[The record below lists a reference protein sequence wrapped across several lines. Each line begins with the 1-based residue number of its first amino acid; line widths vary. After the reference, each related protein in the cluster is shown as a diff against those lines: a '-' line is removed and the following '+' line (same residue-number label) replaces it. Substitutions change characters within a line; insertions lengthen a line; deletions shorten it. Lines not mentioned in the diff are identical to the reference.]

1 MDRDEFVVTIKM
13 VVRDSAIR
21 DVISCLEEPPGR
33 TISDRDKEMSNWY
46 ISLSDREKT
55 LLQYI
60 VMRGVDSSL
69 YGFFSVL
76 DGLREFDNEKG
87 ELGLYYIKGDEKRL
101 LNDFRDEELNAL
113 FGNATRDENWEPV
126 LPDIPKENNNT

>member
-1 MDRDEFVVTIKM
+1 MDRDEFVAAIKM
-13 VVRDSAIR
+13 AVRDSAIR
-21 DVISCLEEPPGR
+21 GVISCLEEPPGR
-33 TISDRDKEMSNWY
+33 TISDRDKEMSDWF

-55 LLQYI
+55 LLQNI
-60 VMRGVDSSL
+60 IMEAVDASL
-69 YGFFSVL
+69 FGFFSVL

-87 ELGLYYIKGDEKRL
+87 ELELYYIKGDEKRL

-126 LPDIPKENNNT
+126 LPDIPKENSDT